1 MPRYPNK
8 IIEFV
13 KKLPEEHSGLKKFIK
28 KNYQKIDF
36 DKLKPLDLIKDEIK
50 VAKFYSQLIE
60 EILSSNPEA
69 IELLKNLSV
78 INIELDTNIDR
89 KSVETLDNSPNIKE
103 IFKVLLEIGII
114 RKKVDKK
121 EVYEFSLGHI
131 QEVLETQSDEKCHEY
146 ALKYYEIKTKKLNGN
161 LQDNIEILFHKVKL
175 NPTVELVNEFLTVAN
190 NIGQFDFSHGRL
202 IDIALGL
209 IVLEEK
215 YRAPILV
222 MLGNILSMI
231 GNPEDAERIF
241 LSAIDIY
248 KNLAKKYYRIYLP
261 YIATIQKNLGELYI
275 DLKRFEEAEKIYS
288 DALSSYREIKRQYY
302 NIYSPRFDLKEYN
315 VLEKSYFD
323 ELKAYNELLERNY
336 DVFLPYEP
344 STTSDFGNLFIDLD
358 LLEDIKNGSIDSL
371 DNYKKLAKMV
381 YDMYLVDIAKTQS
394 SLGIINTKLMKFE
407 EAEKIHLEALKI
419 KRKIAKNY
427 PDQILPELALTLLDL
442 GDLYAILNK
451 FEDAEPM
458 FNKALEIYKKLAE
471 QNPEVYMH
479 NVFIIQNSL
488 GTIYSKLQKFGDA
501 EKIYINALKILK
513 ILAKDD
519 PKTYTYNVADV
530 QNNLGNLFL
539 TQINLEQAEYYLNKA
554 IKTDPTNSNI
564 LYNLACLESLKNN
577 QTKALDLL
585 KKVIEIDKEYIEIAL
600 SDKKFDNIR
609 DLSEFK
615 ELIGKNQ
622 RASS

>member
-8 IIEFV
+8 VMEFV
-13 KKLPEEHSGLKKFIK
+13 KKLPEGYSGLKKFIK

-36 DKLKPLDLIKDEIK
+36 DKLKPFDLIKDETK
-50 VAKFYSQLIE
+50 VTKFYLQLIE
-60 EILSSNPEA
+60 EILSSDPEA
-69 IELLKNLSV
+69 LELLKNLSV

-121 EVYEFSLGHI
+121 EVYEFSLDHI
-131 QEVLETQSDEKCHEY
+131 QEVLETQADEKCHEY
-146 ALKYYEIKTKKLNGN
+146 ALKYYEIKTQKLNGN
-161 LQDNIEILFHKVKL
+161 LQDNIEVLFHKVKL
-175 NPTVELVNEFLTVAN
+175 NPTVDLVNEFLTIAN
-190 NIGQFDFSHGRL
+190 KIGQFDFRHGRL
-202 IDIALGL
+202 IEIALGL

-215 YRAPILV
+215 YRAPTLV
-222 MLGNILSMI
+222 VLGNILSMI

-248 KNLAKKYYRIYLP
+248 KNLAKKYYKIYLP
-261 YIATIQKNLGELYI
+261 YIATIQKNLGKLYI

-288 DALSSYREIKRQYY
+288 DALSSYREIQHQYY
-302 NIYSPRFDLKEYN
+302 DMYRPRFDLKEYN
-315 VLEKSYFD
+315 ILEKSYID
-323 ELKAYNELLERNY
+323 NLEAYNELLRRKY

-358 LLEDIKNGSIDSL
+358 LLEDIKDGSIDSL
-371 DNYKKLAKMV
+371 DNYKKLAKMC

-394 SLGIINTKLMKFE
+394 SLGIIDTELMKFE
-407 EAEKIHLEALKI
+407 EAEQMHLEALKI
-419 KRKIAKNY
+419 KRKIAENY
-427 PDQILPELALTLLDL
+427 PDQVLPELALTLLDL
-442 GDLYAILNK
+442 GDLYATLNR

-458 FNKALEIYKKLAE
+458 FNKALQIYKKLAE
-471 QNPEVYMH
+471 KNPEVYMH
-479 NVFIIQNSL
+479 NVAIIQNSL

-501 EKIYINALKILK
+501 EQMYIDALKNLEIF
-513 ILAKDD
+513 AAED
-519 PKTYTYNVADV
+519 PKTYIYNVADV
-530 QNNLGNLFL
+530 QNNLGDLFL

-554 IKTDPTNSNI
+554 IKIDPTNSNI

-585 KKVIEIDKEYIEIAL
+585 NKVIEIDKEYIEKAL
-600 SDKKFDNIR
+600 LDKRFDNIR
-609 DLSEFK
+609 DLNEFK
-615 ELIGKNQ
+615 ELIGK
-622 RASS
+622 